1 MSARARGYLAVTAAA
16 ALWGLSGVVAKVLF
30 TQAVAPGALMAVRLT
45 LAFAVGFLLVALT
58 RPTALRQA
66 WRHRLPIAVVG
77 LAQLAGSYTY
87 YVTVSLTTVATAIF
101 LAYLAPVLLVLWE
114 RLVERR
120 PLTPWRALAVAVA
133 VAGSYLLVV
142 SPRGLRTTPAGLLW
156 GVGAAVTFAAHSLL
170 ARRQVVR
177 VDPWAALVLALGV
190 GALVMSLVAPPWR
203 TFAADYTPTQ
213 WLLFTHLAVL
223 ATLVPFG
230 LYLAALR
237 HLSASEATLAAML
250 EPLVAAGAASV
261 LLDEVLTPRQ
271 VLGGALVLLA
281 TGLIQFGP
289 APGRQPTP
297 YQTSPP
303 GDTVTGPAGG
313 PVSGR

>member
-1 MSARARGYLAVTAAA
+1 MSARARGYLAVTAAS

-30 TQAVAPGALMAVRLT
+30 TQAVGPGTLMAVRLT
-45 LAFAVGFLLVALT
+45 LAFAAGFLLVALS
-58 RPTALRQA
+58 RPTTLRQA

-120 PLTPWRALAVAVA
+120 PLTPLRALAVAVA
-133 VAGSYLLVV
+133 VSGSYLLVV
-142 SPRGLRTTPAGLLW
+142 SPQGLQTTPAGLLW
-156 GVGAAVTFAAHSLL
+156 GLGAAVTFAAHSLL

-190 GALVMSLVAPPWR
+190 GALAMAPVAPPWQ
-203 TFAADYTPTQ
+203 TFTAGYAPVQ

-237 HLSASEATLAAML
+237 HLTASEAALTAML

-281 TGLIQFGP
+281 TGLIQFRP
-289 APGRQPTP
+289 DQGRQPTAF
-297 YQTSPP
+297 QASPP
-303 GDTVTGPAGG
+303 AG
-313 PVSGR
+313 